1 MILALVELEALNWK
15 IAIKLECITDLKKL
29 PKHCSCY
36 LNRVLLIWHLSYGLG
51 LKGTCGY
58 FQSSIFH
65 YVETI
70 WNCISGQYSIFG
82 HQWFGIFVF
91 FSFKFV
97 YKPYSGL
104 IPTCNKCF
112 NQSLTW
118 SRKREKPKKPR
129 ETPNL
134 CPQPLSLYRSELFPS
149 RPLVILLL
157 YDLATWPTD
166 HSKNEIKWTS
176 EIYSR
181 KHRWSESL
189 LESEPNERQHYC

>member
-1 MILALVELEALNWK
+1 MVTSKVVFSIMPSRFDTNMVLFPVNIALMIW
-15 IAIKLECITDLKKL
+15 
-29 PKHCSCY
+29 
-36 LNRVLLIWHLSYGLG
+36 
-51 LKGTCGY
+51 Y
-58 FQSSIFH
+58 F
-65 YVETI
+65 
-70 WNCISGQYSIFG
+70 
-82 HQWFGIFVF
+82 FVF

-157 YDLATWPTD
+157 YDPATWPTD

-181 KHRWSESL
+181 KHRWYRKL
-189 LESEPNERQHYC
+189 IRKWA